1 MMRHNIMVV
10 ITGFAVGFSMI
21 GCNSNLQTEN
31 DLLKKENEEL
41 RAQYKDTN
49 VALQAADDDLRR
61 TQGDLRAEQ
70 ERSAVLQTALDTRPE
85 TISIFEN
92 ISGVDVSLRD
102 KDLALTVASDLLFN
116 SGSATLRN
124 SASNTLS
131 QVASALSSTYPNQSI
146 VIMGYTDT
154 DQIKKSNFKSNWHL
168 AFDRAWSVRDYLVS
182 KGVGKD
188 RIAIESWGPIK
199 PLSTKAASRRVDIV
213 VVDE

>member
-1 MMRHNIMVV
+1 MMRQKVLMA
-10 ITGFAVGFSMI
+10 ITGLAMSFSML
-21 GCNSNLQTEN
+21 GCQNNLQTEN

-41 RAQYKDTN
+41 RAQYKEATN
-49 VALQAADDDLRR
+49 ALQSADTDLQR

-70 ERSAVLQTALDTRPE
+70 ELNKELQTALDTRPE

-92 ISGVDVSLRD
+92 ISGVDVTLRD

-116 SGSATLRN
+116 SGSAGLK
-124 SASNTLS
+124 SNAKSTLS
-131 QVASALSSTYPNQSI
+131 QVASALTQTYPDQSI

-182 KGVGKD
+182 KGVEKD
-188 RIAIESWGPIK
+188 RISIESWGPTK

>member
-1 MMRHNIMVV
+1 MRQKIMTV
-10 ITGFAVGFSMI
+10 ITGLAISFSML

-31 DLLKKENEEL
+31 DLLKNENEEL
-41 RAQYKDTN
+41 RAQYKESN

-61 TQGDLRAEQ
+61 IQSDLRAEQ
-70 ERSAVLQTALDTRPE
+70 EYSAELQTALDTRPE

-92 ISGVDVSLRD
+92 ISGVDVTLRD

-124 SASNTLS
+124 SAKNTLS

-182 KGVGKD
+182 KGVKKD
-188 RIAIESWGPIK
+188 RIAIESWGPTK
-199 PLSTKAASRRVDIV
+199 PLSTKEASRRVDIV
-213 VVDE
+213 VVNE

>member
-1 MMRHNIMVV
+1 MV
-10 ITGFAVGFSMI
+10 IAGIAVGFSML

-31 DLLKKENEEL
+31 NLLKKENEEL
-41 RAQYKDTN
+41 RAQYKESN

-61 TQGDLRAEQ
+61 TQADLRAEQ
-70 ERSAVLQTALDTRPE
+70 EHASELQTALDTRPE

-92 ISGVDVSLRD
+92 ISGVDVTLRD

-116 SGSATLRN
+116 SGSATLRKN
-124 SASNTLS
+124 ATATLG
-131 QVASALSSTYPNQSI
+131 QVASALDSTYPNQSI

-154 DQIKKSNFKSNWHL
+154 DKIKKSNFKSNWHL
-168 AFDRAWSVRDYLVS
+168 AFDRAWSVRDFLVS
-182 KGVGKD
+182 KGVNKD
-188 RIAIESWGPIK
+188 RIAIESWGPTK